1 MLGLCGP
8 AGVISEATVL
18 STCNRFEVYFAAQD
32 SYAAF
37 HDAMRYLEKHSGLPQ
52 SVLRRNLFLLSGE
65 DAIWHLLR
73 VSSGLDS
80 LVVGEGQILS
90 QVKQCYNHGIEE
102 DGSAGK
108 VVSRM
113 LNSAVAA
120 GKRVRTETGASP
132 LETPCHN
139 IIADQA
145 RGLTFVCIVCW
156 CCCCRD

>member
-1 MLGLCGP
+1 
-8 AGVISEATVL
+8 VISEATVL

-132 LETPCHN
+132 LRETPCHV
-139 IIADQA
+139 IIADHA
-145 RGLTFVCIVCW
+145 RGLTFVCVGCW
-156 CCCCRD
+156 CCSCRD